1 MERSQ
6 YHEHSS
12 PLNITSSFV
21 FEDAEDM
28 RASFVEE
35 KNAIFTAA
43 LQTPILRNLF
53 RKLLK
58 WKLLKMLLNAATSG
72 KLFL

>member
-21 FEDAEDM
+21 FEDAEYM

-53 RKLLK
+53 RKLLQ
-58 WKLLKMLLNAATSG
+58 LQENYFYNEYLHSQI
-72 KLFL
+72 